1 MSDTAN
7 LVRRTAS
14 QFELRLA
21 QSPDDIRGAGQLRY
35 RVFVEE
41 LGGDG
46 PDVDHDARIE
56 RDGFDAY
63 TDQLI
68 LVDPARDPEA
78 GDHVIGVYRLM
89 RAEQYRE
96 AGRYYS
102 ETEYDLSPLLASGRK
117 LLELGRSCVDAQ
129 YRGGTTMFHL
139 WQGLAAYVVQHD
151 IEIMFGV
158 ASFHG
163 TDLAAFAQPL
173 SYLHH
178 AHLAP
183 AELRPKA
190 RAFQKMDVL
199 PKDAIIRPEA
209 MKATPALIKAYLR
222 LGGVVGEGAYVDR
235 AFNTVD
241 VCLVLDTARMSA
253 KHRNLYTKPRP

>member
-1 MSDTAN
+1 MQN
-7 LVRRTAS
+7 AS

-21 QSPDDIRGAGQLRY
+21 QSAQDIRGAGRLRY

-46 PDVDHDARIE
+46 PEVDHAARIE
-56 RDGFDAY
+56 RDAFDAH

-68 LVDPARDPEA
+68 LVDPTRDAEA

-89 RAEQYRE
+89 RAEQYQR
-96 AGRYYS
+96 
-102 ETEYDLSPLLASGRK
+102 L
-117 LLELGRSCVDAQ
+117 VQ
-129 YRGGTTMFHL
+129 L
-139 WQGLAAYVVQHD
+139 WQGLAGYVAEHEID
-151 IEIMFGV
+151 ILFGV

-163 TDLAAFAQPL
+163 TDPNALAQPL
-173 SYLHH
+173 SHLHH

-183 AELRPKA
+183 ADLRPKA
-190 RAFQKMDVL
+190 RSYQKMDLLAKEAV
-199 PKDAIIRPEA
+199 DRPAA
-209 MKATPALIKAYLR
+209 MKAVPSLIKAYLR
-222 LGGVVGEGAYVDR
+222 LGGVVGDGAFIDA

-253 KHRNLYTKPRP
+253 KHRDLYTKPRL